1 MAYPGTVL
9 FDLDGTLVPVDMD
22 FFYKAYVKEV
32 STRFA
37 PIIPPDVFQEALLK
51 STYEMI
57 SNLDPAL
64 TNHEAFARA
73 FSRRV
78 GRDWEEVWPVFQ
90 NFYRHDFGRLK
101 RFVPENPH
109 ARSVVTQ
116 VLKAGWDIVLATNAV
131 FPEIAIRERMRWVN
145 IDDLPWKYIT
155 TLDNMHYCKPQLQ
168 YYEEIL
174 DILKLDPST
183 CVMVGNDVEEDMI
196 AQKLG
201 MKTFLVEDFLIE
213 RGGSGLKPDG
223 KGKLPDLLP
232 FLAQLAG
239 AGRESP
245 DESSNV
251 APDSA

>member
-37 PIIPPDVFQEALLK
+37 SIIPPDVFREALLE

-57 SNLDPAL
+57 SDLDPAV
-64 TNHEAFARA
+64 TNHEAFARG

-78 GRDWEEVWPVFQ
+78 GRPWQEVWPVFQ
-90 NFYRHDFGRLK
+90 GFYQHDFGRL
-101 RFVPENPH
+101 RRLVPEYPH
-109 ARSVVTQ
+109 ARSVVTK
-116 VLKAGWDIVLATNAV
+116 VLEAGWEIVLATNAV
-131 FPEIAIRERMRWVN
+131 FPEVAIRERMRWVN

-155 TLDNMHYCKPQLQ
+155 TLDNMHYCKPHLQ

-174 DILKLDPST
+174 SILKLDPST

-196 AQKLG
+196 ARKLG

-223 KGKLPDLLP
+223 KGKLPELLP
-232 FLAQLAG
+232 FLVQLVE
-239 AGRESP
+239 RESS
-245 DESSNV
+245 DEGSNV
-251 APDSA
+251 APGS